1 MLPLLFLSAKQL
13 KSLPQPLTGC
23 ILKTFEYS
31 FSFATEISFM
41 VQIIAQVQ
49 DPSSDT
55 LDEVLSRLFEDY
67 LTSLPDNTPSKVF
80 ACYPAKGS
88 PSVLQPWPRCGHHIS
103 HLTVHAGI

>member
-1 MLPLLFLSAKQL
+1 MKTIMLPLLFLSAKQL

-55 LDEVLSRLFEDY
+55 LDEVLSRLFG
-67 LTSLPDNTPSKVF
+67 P
-80 ACYPAKGS
+80 
-88 PSVLQPWPRCGHHIS
+88 
-103 HLTVHAGI
+103 